1 MNLWQKLRT
10 SLGVL
15 FITLFVMA
23 SPVYA
28 AGGGALIMSLGL
40 LLGSAMLISM
50 VLTRFNQPILLS
62 FVIAGAVGGLI
73 AGREAAL
80 AVAQGPLIEGFA
92 EIGVVLLLFMA
103 GMSVNM
109 AEITNRSKLVL
120 YNGFGQ
126 LVVVLI
132 FFLLI
137 GSGVLEGI
145 GTEGLFFFAICLS
158 LSSTLVAQSAL
169 SYAGTNKSLHG
180 QLTNGIMLLQ
190 DLVAV
195 VAIVLLEGQ
204 FRDGGGIAGMGMAF
218 VKMLVLM
225 AVLSSLSRYVL
236 EVVFKF
242 LSESPELMF
251 VTALGYCMGVA
262 AICDTMGFSQEGG
275 AFFAGVFLGIIPQ
288 KLEIEDKVNPLKTF
302 GVILFFLTLG
312 FRIVTLEDGAMSSA
326 FGMSVL
332 FAVIVLVLKPFA
344 MLVTGWATRLKG
356 RPAFL
361 LGGTINHCSEF
372 SLIIALICR
381 EVGLFSDYVF
391 ALVTLTVLLSMFL
404 AAITHLYLNSI
415 YNMLRSSLRFIDK
428 RSSTYELEGDFALEN
443 HVVVLSYNELA
454 AEIAGHY
461 AEKGEKVLM
470 MDLDPEITEFFRQKE
485 GSNIVPLYAD
495 MEDPD
500 VWAQFGFDKAKVI
513 VSCLV
518 EGQEM
523 ELGIA
528 QFLKERSPETPFIA
542 TTASN
547 EDALELYEAGVR
559 YVIQT
564 DFLASKSFRKVFEEE
579 IGKSTNE
586 AFREKGQEHWDAT
599 RKIQEELGAIFK
611 FV

>member
-1 MNLWQKLRT
+1 MNLCQKLRT

-23 SPVYA
+23 TPAHA

-50 VLTRFNQPILLS
+50 VLTRFNQPILLA
-62 FVIAGAVGGLI
+62 FVVAGAVGGLV
-73 AGREAAL
+73 AGSEAAM
-80 AVAQGPLIEGFA
+80 AIANGPLIEGFA
-92 EIGVVLLLFMA
+92 EIGIVLLLFMA
-103 GMSVNM
+103 GMSVNLR
-109 AEITNRSKLVL
+109 EITNRSKLVL
-120 YNGFGQ
+120 YNGIGQ
-126 LVVVLI
+126 LVVVMI
-132 FFLLI
+132 VMLLLAAGI
-137 GSGVLEGI
+137 IDGI
-145 GTEGLFFFAICLS
+145 GTEGLFFVAICLS

-169 SYAGTNKSLHG
+169 SYSGSEGSLHG
-180 QLTNGIMLLQ
+180 QLAGGIMLLQ

-204 FRDGGGIAGMGMAF
+204 MRDAGGITGMGMAF
-218 VKMLVLM
+218 IKMLVLM

-236 EVVFKF
+236 EKVFKF

-262 AICDTMGFSQEGG
+262 AVCDTMGFSQEGG

-302 GVILFFLTLG
+302 GMILFFLTLG
-312 FRIVTLEDGAMSSA
+312 FRMVTLEPGAMGSA
-326 FGMSVL
+326 FSMAVVL
-332 FAVIVLVLKPFA
+332 AVIVLVIKPVA
-344 MLVTGWATRLKG
+344 MLITGWATRLKG

-381 EVGLFSDYVF
+381 ETGLFSDYVF
-391 ALVTLTVLLSMFL
+391 ALVTLTVLFSMFF
-404 AAITHLYLNSI
+404 AAISHLYLGTL
-415 YNMLRSSLRFIDK
+415 YNMLRGSLRFIDK

-470 MDLDPEITEFFRQKE
+470 MDLDPEITEFFRKKE
-485 GSNIVPLYAD
+485 DSNIVPLYAD

-500 VWAQFGFDKAKVI
+500 VWKQFAFEKAKVV

-528 QFLKERSPETPFIA
+528 AYLAEHAPDTPFVA
-542 TTASN
+542 TTSSHD
-547 EDALELYEAGVR
+547 EALELYEAGVR

-564 DFLASKSFRKVFEEE
+564 DYLASKSFRKVFEEE
-579 IGKSTNE
+579 MGKSTKE
-586 AFREKGQEHWDAT
+586 AFLQKGKDHWDAT
-599 RKIQEELGAIFK
+599 RQIQEDLGAIFK